1 MYAANKFFLI
11 ATVLCAASAMLVG
24 HMISSPVDERV
35 VEVVNQVRPQVES
48 QINEKF
54 SIFKPVE
61 VAKQVVAGL
70 NYFVKVDIGNN
81 RAIHLRIYDH
91 FNDVSLTK
99 VLTGKTLDDPL
110 VYF

>member
-1 MYAANKFFLI
+1 
-11 ATVLCAASAMLVG
+11 MLVG

-61 VAKQVVAGL
+61 VAKQVVGAGL
-70 NYFVKVDIGNN
+70 
-81 RAIHLRIYDH
+81 LRDR
-91 FNDVSLTK
+91 
-99 VLTGKTLDDPL
+99 
-110 VYF
+110 